1 MKEILFVLLAFSLI
15 ISGLILQINIVDIE
29 VVNTTSWN
37 FTGAP
42 IAIALTEWLGGLL
55 MLVGGLAIFIM
66 AVEGRS

>member
-1 MKEILFVLLAFSLI
+1 MKEILFVLFAFSLI

-42 IAIALTEWLGGLL
+42 IAISLVEWLGGIF
-55 MLVGGLAIFIM
+55 MLVGVITMIYLYREA
-66 AVEGRS
+66 S

>member
-42 IAIALTEWLGGLL
+42 IAVSLVEWLGGIL
-55 MLVGGLAIFIM
+55 MLVGSITIIYRIRG
-66 AVEGRS
+66 ERG

>member
-1 MKEILFVLLAFSLI
+1 MKEILFILFAFSLI

-29 VVNTTSWN
+29 VVNTTDWN

-55 MLVGGLAIFIM
+55 MLIGTLAIFAI
-66 AVEGRS
+66 AIEGKG